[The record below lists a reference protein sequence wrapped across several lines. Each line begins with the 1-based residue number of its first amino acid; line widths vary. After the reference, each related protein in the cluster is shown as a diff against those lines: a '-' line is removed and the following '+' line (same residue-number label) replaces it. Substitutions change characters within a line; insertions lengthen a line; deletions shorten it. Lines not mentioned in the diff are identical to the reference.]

1 MKALLLA
8 AALAALSSTA
18 IAGAARDARSQAMA
32 DPSTTLVMADA
43 GRIGSTSLASLNGN
57 NTPWASQSRQNDSE
71 ALFDDVTAQVDLGTL
86 LVALGVLAVALAR
99 PISRALRRQEQHRR
113 AAALAS
119 TLDHA
124 PRA

>member
-18 IAGAARDARSQAMA
+18 IAGAARDTRSQALA

-43 GRIGSTSLASLNGN
+43 GRIGSASLTSLNGN
-57 NTPWASQSRQNDSE
+57 STPWAPQSRQSE
-71 ALFDDVTAQVDLGTL
+71 SEVGFDDVTAQVDLGTL
-86 LVALGVLAVALAR
+86 LVALGVLAVALVR